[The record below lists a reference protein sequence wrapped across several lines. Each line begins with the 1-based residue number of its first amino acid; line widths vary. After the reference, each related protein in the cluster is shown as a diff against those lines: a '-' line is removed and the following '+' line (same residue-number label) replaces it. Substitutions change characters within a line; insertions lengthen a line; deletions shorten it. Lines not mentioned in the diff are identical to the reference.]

1 MIWVIVGIA
10 LIVLGIIKYKQR
22 QKEDFEERE
31 N

>member
-10 LIVLGIIKYKQR
+10 LIVFGIIKYKQR